1 MFQAAVV
8 VIGHTQVGMTADHEW
23 TPSSGSTSRNGLE
36 KNKLGTIPF
45 INKRVSVVGTS
56 RVVAGKREECVLML
70 ILTDLTSNAP

>member
-1 MFQAAVV
+1 MR
-8 VIGHTQVGMTADHEW
+8 ADYERMA
-23 TPSSGSTSRNGLE
+23 SEGSTSKNRLE
-36 KNKLGTIPF
+36 KNELGTIPF

>member
-1 MFQAAVV
+1 MR
-8 VIGHTQVGMTADHEW
+8 ADHERMA
-23 TPSSGSTSRNGLE
+23 SEGSTSRNRLE
-36 KNKLGTIPF
+36 KNELGTIPF

>member
-1 MFQAAVV
+1 MR
-8 VIGHTQVGMTADHEW
+8 ADHERMA
-23 TPSSGSTSRNGLE
+23 SEGSTSKNRLE
-36 KNKLGTIPF
+36 KNELGTIPF